1 MLGGLLSIGGSILSG
16 ILGKEG
22 QEDANAANWHQ
33 AQANRDWQERM
44 SNTAYQRAVTDMKT
58 AGLNPM
64 LAYSQGGATTPSGG
78 VGQPMQNTKLA
89 GVEAAMKTA
98 TAASA
103 HEQAKVLREEAEK
116 KRAETENI
124 RKDTE
129 LKDQY
134 KLTSG
139 ADADK
144 KRAEEA
150 HIRTAILKIQPEINQ
165 ILRNTDVSEAQ
176 EKLIR
181 QQVFNA
187 IAEERRINAD
197 TGNKQVDNI
206 LKRLEIPVS
215 EVIAK
220 YAKETGTGPYYLR
233 DFGRILNSAG
243 TARRLG
249 K

>member
-1 MLGGLLSIGGSILSG
+1 MWGALVGAGVSLLSG
-16 ILGKEG
+16 IQAKEG
-22 QEDANAANWHQ
+22 AEDANAANWAQ

-44 SNTAYQRAVTDMKT
+44 SNTAYQRAVTDMKD

-89 GVEAAMKTA
+89 GVEAAMKAAGT
-98 TAASA
+98 ASA
-103 HEQAKVLREEAEK
+103 FEQAKVLREEAEK
-116 KRAETENI
+116 KKAETENI

-150 HIRTAILKIQPEINQ
+150 HIRTAIMKIQPEINQ
-165 ILRNTDVSEAQ
+165 ILRNTDLTEVQ
-176 EKLIR
+176 EKLVR

-187 IAEERRINAD
+187 IAEEKRIVAD
-197 TGNKQVDNI
+197 TGNKKVDNI

-215 EVIAK
+215 EVIAR

-233 DFGRILNSAG
+233 DFGKLLNSAG

-249 K
+249 R